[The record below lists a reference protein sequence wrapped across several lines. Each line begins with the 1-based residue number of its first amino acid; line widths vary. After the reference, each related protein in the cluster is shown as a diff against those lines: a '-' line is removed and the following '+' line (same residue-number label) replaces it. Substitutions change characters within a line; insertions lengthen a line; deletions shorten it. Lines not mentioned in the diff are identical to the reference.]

1 MHTVTD
7 SITNSSVDNSCTN
20 CLIYIIAGSVVGIAT
35 LLVICILLFAVMMY
49 IVLQSKKSSISSCDR
64 PDLPT
69 VYEYITGPVYEY
81 LNPTITPVMTENE
94 AYDTCCEEIRAYDI
108 V

>member
-7 SITNSSVDNSCTN
+7 SITNSSVDSSCTN
-20 CLIYIIAGSVVGIAT
+20 CLIYIIAGSVIGIAT
-35 LLVICILLFAVMMY
+35 LLVICVLLFAVMILY
-49 IVLQSKKSSISSCDR
+49 IVLQSKKSSISSWDR
-64 PDLPT
+64 PDLPA
-69 VYEYITGPVYEY
+69 ENITGPVYEY
-81 LNPTITPVMTENE
+81 LNPTMTSVMIENE